1 VVAHGTRTVGELLCP
16 INNDDQRLIP
26 NTNVNVRIELAVR
39 ANVLIVPRG
48 AILFEGSQHRSVF
61 VVESGTPD
69 SILHKREVLL
79 GIPDS
84 TRYEVLSGVKEGDVV
99 AILGN
104 IVPKDGMKVRVEQPE

>member
-1 VVAHGTRTVGELLCP
+1 MRFRAASWTGHTSQIPRQVVPHGTRTVGELLCP

-69 SILHKREVLL
+69 SILHKREVHL
-79 GIPDS
+79 GISDS
-84 TRYEVLSGVKEGDVV
+84 TQL
-99 AILGN
+99 
-104 IVPKDGMKVRVEQPE
+104 

>member
-1 VVAHGTRTVGELLCP
+1 
-16 INNDDQRLIP
+16 
-26 NTNVNVRIELAVR
+26 
-39 ANVLIVPRG
+39 VPRG